1 MKSFLGGR
9 KGGNYSGMSM
19 AKAYQKN
26 HWGIEHVVEKE
37 VDDPDLPEYLIENGR
52 LVEIHYRPASNFNP
66 KRKDKILK
74 LSKAHSNN
82 SHLAFDPEHPNER
95 LYIVLDPRCMKKMK
109 REFWDAS
116 DFMARD
122 LSEMAEIVGGRHA
135 SEDYPELKAK
145 PIGIMTA
152 IVYAT
157 EKKGDGYSFYIH
169 KMGEESGIQP
179 ALTIDKK
186 GRLWIVG
193 GNYTNPVPGIT
204 D

>member
-1 MKSFLGGR
+1 MGLLKRR
-9 KGGNYSGMSM
+9 KGGNYAGMDLATVYS
-19 AKAYQKN
+19 KN
-26 HWGIEHVVEKE
+26 HWGIKHIVEKE
-37 VDDPDLPEYLIENGR
+37 VDDDDLPEHLIENGR
-52 LVEIHYRPASNFNP
+52 LVEFHYRPTDNYNP

-74 LSKAHSNN
+74 LTKTQSNK

-95 LYIVLDPRCMKKMK
+95 LYIVLDPRAMKRMKK
-109 REFWDAS
+109 EFWDKS
-116 DFMARD
+116 DWKSRK
-122 LSEMAEIVGGRHA
+122 LSELAPIIGGRHGTP
-135 SEDYPELKAK
+135 DYPDVKVK

-179 ALTIDKK
+179 AISVDAK
-186 GRLWIVG
+186 GRLWIVA
-193 GNYTNPVPGIT
+193 GNYTNPIPGIT